1 MRKQILA
8 TTTALAL
15 AADLTSSAMARDH
28 KAESRRYTGHFAGA
42 SGEMHDRRGRQAM
55 RFAGGGGPE
64 RQRHGGLSYGG
75 DDRGGFV
82 DLGPLGITTACGS
95 YRYGHDDCGSGYGTP
110 IDAWSR

>member
-15 AADLTSSAMARDH
+15 AADLTSTAMALDH
-28 KAESRRYTGHFAGA
+28 KAESRRYAGHFAGA
-42 SGEMHDRRGRQAM
+42 SGGMHDRRGTHTS
-55 RFAGGGGPE
+55 RFPGVGGPE
-64 RQRHGGLSYGG
+64 RQH
-75 DDRGGFV
+75 RGGFV